1 MNFHSCKIIRKVP
14 DLSVIAPNIKLLDL
28 CKCENLVEIHES
40 VGLLDQ
46 LEYWYIHGCKK
57 LKIIPRSLKM
67 MKSLK
72 WIYMNDCESLDEF
85 PDIPC
90 YTSIY
95 ISAGAPP
102 DSDMRL
108 PSYFD
113 GCLAGAGILCD
124 HSASYKLHLK
134 RALKDLKMFFCNV
147 ASYFRFRPFRQNQD
161 ANCPL
166 CEIAEDSVLHL
177 FQRCP
182 YAKGVW
188 YAGRW
193 DFRVEMIQA
202 QSVKDPPSELL
213 AERVTKDEFK
223 LYAALVMI
231 ILLVARV
238 EALLSNTKDSINK
251 LALRINRNYE
261 YGLKELTR
269 IAGQKD
275 TAVSLTNIE
284 EDGRSM
290 CKFRN
295 FTLNWTY
302 IL

>member
-1 MNFHSCKIIRKVP
+1 
-14 DLSVIAPNIKLLDL
+14 
-28 CKCENLVEIHES
+28 
-40 VGLLDQ
+40 
-46 LEYWYIHGCKK
+46 
-57 LKIIPRSLKM
+57 M

-72 WIYMNDCESLDEF
+72 WIYMNDCESLDVF
-85 PDIPC
+85 PHIRR

-95 ISAGAPP
+95 MLDGAPP
-102 DSDMRL
+102 DSDVRL
-108 PSYFD
+108 PPDF
-113 GCLAGAGILCD
+113 AGAGSFVWAGSFVRAGIFCD
-124 HSASYKLHLK
+124 HSASYGLHLK
-134 RALKDLKMFFCNV
+134 IALAGLQMVFCKM
-147 ASYFRFRPFRQNQD
+147 ASDVPPCSQNQD
-161 ANCPL
+161 AYGPL
-166 CEIAEDSVLHL
+166 CEIAEDSILHL

-188 YAGRW
+188 HAGRW
-193 DFRVEMIQA
+193 DLRVEMIQA

-302 IL
+302 VL